1 MSLNF
6 SDLPKPELRTPKQWV
21 TFYLRVEAAVAAGQE
36 IKFGDVTYNL
46 DSLESV
52 RKARREW
59 ERRLLSQSQKNR
71 KSFGGMR
78 FVTADLSK

>member
-1 MSLNF
+1 MSLDF
-6 SDLPKPELRTPKQWV
+6 SDLPKPELRTPQQWV

-36 IKFGDVTYNL
+36 IKFADTTYTL

-59 ERRLLSQSQKNR
+59 ERRLLSQRHKQS
-71 KSFGGMR
+71 KSIGGMR
-78 FVTADLSK
+78 FSAADLSR